1 MIHGR
6 LFGRQGRTGR
16 ALAALVLCGAL
27 AACGS
32 TKEAGRID
40 RKLGVAASPR
50 VVAAGQP
57 VPKGGGRYQVGAPYR
72 VAGKWFRPKED
83 PDYDAVGVASWYGSA
98 FHGRQTANGEVFD
111 RNALTAAHPT
121 LPLPS
126 YVRVTN
132 LANNRSVVVRVNDR
146 GPFSHRRLIDV
157 SERTAALLDFRRAGM
172 ARVRVEYV
180 DRARLDGDDQAFLLA
195 SYRGPGAVP
204 DHQRPVMVAFADA
217 PAAQPAILAAQPAAA
232 TVDAAVVA
240 SGTPFD
246 PYQVLL
252 AARAAEAGMAPGGTA
267 LPAFGAGEA
276 YAGLRSSYAAA
287 ADVRI
292 AGVFAALQSVV
303 R

>member
-1 MIHGR
+1 MA
-6 LFGRQGRTGR
+6 RTF
-16 ALAALVLCGAL
+16 AAAVLCVSV

-32 TKEAGRID
+32 SRDAASRVD
-40 RKLGVAASPR
+40 PKLGVAASPR
-50 VVAAGQP
+50 VVAAGQA
-57 VPKGGGRYQVGAPYR
+57 VPKGGGRYQVGAPYK

-132 LANNRSVVVRVNDR
+132 LANSRSVVVRVNDR
-146 GPFSHRRLIDV
+146 GPFAHRRLIDV
-157 SERTAALLDFRRAGM
+157 SEQTAALLDFRRAGM

-195 SYRGPGAVP
+195 SYRGPGALP
-204 DHQRPVMVAFADA
+204 TEGRPVMVAYADA
-217 PAAQPAILAAQPAAA
+217 LPAQPAASLPASA
-232 TVDAAVVA
+232 TVDTAVVA

-246 PYQVLL
+246 PYRVLL
-252 AARAAEAGMAPGGTA
+252 TAGQAAASPAAAALAPQGGQA
-267 LPAFGAGEA
+267 PAYGAGS
-276 YAGLRSSYAAA
+276 YSAGLRSSYAAT
-287 ADVRI
+287 ADARI
-292 AGVFAALQSVV
+292 AEVFAALQSVV